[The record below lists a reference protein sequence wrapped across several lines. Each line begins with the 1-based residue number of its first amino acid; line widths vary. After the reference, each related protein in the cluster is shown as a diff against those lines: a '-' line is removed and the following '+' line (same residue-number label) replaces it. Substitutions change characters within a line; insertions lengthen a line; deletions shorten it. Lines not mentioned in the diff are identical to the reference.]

1 MIRKIGIIG
10 RTYRH
15 TNRYLEI
22 IKVLIKYGF
31 ADLVAQSGL
40 ENIFDFGR
48 KIVFRK
54 ADSEITRLSRW
65 QRIRLVLEELG
76 PTFIKFG
83 QIMSTRADLIPLPLI
98 QELAKLQDSVPPFPG
113 EKAIGVVEQELGR
126 PVSEIFENFSP
137 EPVAAASIA
146 QVHKATLIGGEDVAV
161 KIQRPGITKTI
172 EVDLEIMLHLAY
184 MMEKHV
190 AEMKSF
196 NIVKIVEEFDNAIHR
211 ELNFAIEASNIER
224 FGKYF
229 QKDPTIYVAKCYR
242 EYSTKKVLTMEFI
255 EGIKISDIEQLEEHS
270 LDRKLIARRGAELV
284 LKQIFEFRFFH
295 ADPHPGNVWV
305 LPGNVICFLDFGM
318 MGTLTR
324 KTGELITNIV
334 VGAVNQDTDKIIR
347 SLLRLCDTEGE
358 VNTRKLDLQITEI
371 IDRYLDQSLKQMDMS
386 ALINDLLRIFPEN
399 NLIIPSDLFLLARSL
414 LLLQSNGEMLDP
426 DFNVTQQIAP
436 YLKKMMRERLHLR
449 KIAKDLFISS
459 EELIELSRELPLE
472 IREIIEKI
480 RNGTIKIDIEH
491 KGLKPMLDTHERISN
506 RITFSIVIASIII
519 GSSLLVLSKVPPL
532 WNDIPVIGLIGFL
545 SAGILGFWL
554 LISILRHGKM

>member
-54 ADSEITRLSRW
+54 ADYEITRLSRW

-98 QELAKLQDSVPPFPG
+98 QELAKLQDSVPPFPE
-113 EKAIGVVEQELGR
+113 EKAIGVVEQELGN
-126 PVSEIFENFSP
+126 PLSDIFESFSP

-161 KIQRPGITKTI
+161 KIQRPGIQKTI

-196 NIVKIVEEFDNAIHR
+196 NIVKIVEEFDNAIHK

-224 FGKYF
+224 FGRYF
-229 QKDPTIYVAKCYR
+229 QKDLTIYVAKCYR

-255 EGIKISDIEQLEEHS
+255 EGIKISDIEQLEAHA

-305 LPGNVICFLDFGM
+305 LPENVICFLDFGM

-386 ALINDLLRIFPEN
+386 SLINDLLKMFPEN

-436 YLKKMMRERLHLR
+436 YLKKMMRERLHFR
-449 KIAKDLFISS
+449 KIAKDLFVSS

-506 RITFSIVIASIII
+506 RITFSIVIASIIV